1 MVRGK
6 ALWLWGWWLLSSAAL
21 AGCLAFALT
30 RGENKTVFMP
40 GELTAGH
47 HQLSQACRACHRDPF
62 GGVESLQK
70 ACVECHGDAR
80 KKPFDSHP
88 KAKFTDPRNAD
99 RLGKI
104 DALHC
109 TTCHVEHRPEI
120 TAKNGVTQPADFCVH
135 CHRDVAKDRPSHEGL
150 AFTTC
155 RDSGC
160 HNFHDN
166 QALYTDFLVKH
177 LDEPSTRLEAAVPV
191 REFGRVVDDITDYP
205 RDRYPRRALSP
216 TDADGPDSP
225 NNDLA
230 LTREWLD
237 TAHSAAGVNCSAC
250 HLVKRDNAP
259 EQAWEARPD
268 QRGCVACHGI
278 EVNRFTKGK
287 HGMRIE
293 RGLSPMTPTASRL
306 PMVADAHDK
315 TLTCAACHGAHT
327 FDTRNA
333 AVEACL
339 GCHRDDH
346 SLAYKASPHYRL
358 WRQELSGA
366 APPGSGVSCATCHM
380 PRVRMDVSDLASRT
394 VVDHNQSATFS
405 PNSKM
410 IRPVCLT
417 CHGLGYSI
425 DALADAALITNNFV
439 EPPRTTVQTM
449 AMAAE
454 YAKAQREKRATQDG
468 EADDLAGMFGF

>member
-6 ALWLWGWWLLSSAAL
+6 ALWLWGWWLLSSAAF

-47 HQLSQACRACHRDPF
+47 HQLSQACRACHRNPF
-62 GGVESLQK
+62 GGVESLQE
-70 ACVECHGDAR
+70 ACVECHGDVR

-109 TTCHVEHRPEI
+109 TTCHTEHRPEI
-120 TAKNGVTQPADFCVH
+120 TAKNGLTQPADFCVH

-150 AFTTC
+150 AFSTC

-177 LDEPSTRLEAAVPV
+177 LDEPATRPAAAVPA
-191 REFGRVVDDITDYP
+191 REFGSVVDAIVDYP
-205 RDRYPRRALSP
+205 RARYPRRALSL

-225 NNDLA
+225 DNA
-230 LTREWLD
+230 LNLRREWLD
-237 TAHSAAGVNCSAC
+237 TAHSRSGVNCSAC
-250 HLVKRDNAP
+250 HVITREKAANP
-259 EQAWEARPD
+259 AWDDHPD
-268 QRGCVACHGI
+268 QRGCGACHGL
-278 EVNRFTKGK
+278 EVARFMKGK

-293 RGLSPMTPTASRL
+293 RGLSPMTPAAARL
-306 PMVADAHDK
+306 PMVADAHEK
-315 TLTCAACHGAHT
+315 PLTCTACHGAHA
-327 FDTRNA
+327 FDSRRA
-333 AVEACL
+333 AAEACL
-339 GCHRDDH
+339 GCHRDEH
-346 SLAYKASPHYRL
+346 SLAYKASSHYRV
-358 WRQELSGA
+358 WQQELAGT
-366 APPGSGVSCATCHM
+366 APSGSGVSCATCHM
-380 PRVRMDVSDLASRT
+380 PRVRMDVDEFVSRI
-394 VVDHNQSATFS
+394 VVDHNQSATLS

-410 IRPVCLT
+410 IRPACLH
-417 CHGLGYSI
+417 CHGLGFSI
-425 DALADAALITNNFV
+425 DALADPALITNNFA
-439 EPPRTTVQTM
+439 ERPRTKVPTM
-449 AMAAE
+449 SMAAE
-454 YAKAQREKRATQDG
+454 YDKAQREKRATQDG